1 VATVLERVEQALLAA
16 GVSGRSVLLAVSGG
30 IDSTSL
36 AHALGALREPLGFD
50 LAIGHVNHG
59 LRGAASDE
67 DERAVAALAGELGVA
82 FASERVEPAGLQRG
96 EPSRTRPTIQE
107 AARRLRREALSK
119 MRTALGY
126 EHIATGHNADDQAE
140 TVLMRLLRGCGPDS
154 LGGISEASPD
164 GILIRPLLGVS
175 RTEIEVFARDRH
187 LSWRE
192 DASNADLGYTRNRL
206 RARVLPG
213 LAEDFN
219 PRLLRAIGDL
229 AEAQRR
235 DTEWL
240 DALVREEAGRLFA
253 RDAAGGL
260 RIAAGGWSDRR
271 EALAR
276 RLAKWA
282 LMEMGG
288 GRELSRAH
296 LMRVL
301 AFLREGRPGTAIELP
316 GGIRLRREKGDSFL
330 LERASHR
337 E

>member
-1 VATVLERVEQALLAA
+1 
-16 GVSGRSVLLAVSGG
+16 VLLAVSGG

-36 AHALGALREPLGFD
+36 AHALGALRESLGFD

-96 EPSRTRPTIQE
+96 EPSRTRPTTQE

-119 MRTALGY
+119 MCTALGY

-164 GILIRPLLGVS
+164 GTLIRPLLGVS
-175 RTEIEVFARDRH
+175 RAEIEVFARDRH

-260 RIAAGGWSDRR
+260 RIAAAGWSDRR